1 MVKRAGVWGQDQA
14 QWPMSHPTPN
24 QIRSHGVISQQFPEI
39 YLCDKAS
46 MRHLG
51 ESEKK
56 TKQKNKIFQH
66 GIAGED
72 VSL

>member
-1 MVKRAGVWGQDQA
+1 MRAGVWGQDQA
-14 QWPMSHPTPN
+14 QGPMNHPTPN
-24 QIRSHGVISQQFPEI
+24 QIRSPGVINQQFLKI

-56 TKQKNKIFQH
+56 TKKEKNKIFPNM
-66 GIAGED
+66 AWLAE